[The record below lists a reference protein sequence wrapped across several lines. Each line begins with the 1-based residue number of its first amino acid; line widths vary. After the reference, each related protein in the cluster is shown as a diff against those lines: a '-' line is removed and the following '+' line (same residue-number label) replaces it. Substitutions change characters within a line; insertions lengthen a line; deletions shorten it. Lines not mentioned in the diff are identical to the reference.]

1 MSRANIHKM
10 KTTLDISEGLAKCIF
25 DTYTSDTVGKGDAM
39 TAIFEG
45 YMHLRVVALATLKG
59 VFTSN
64 ELNLIIDNLNGTLI
78 DAAFKANPSVL
89 AAHIEDGDMY
99 DKLGDKWRVDIVT
112 LCEKV
117 RSLNHLQVFF
127 LNDEILRWWD
137 KQFCSLEDFV
147 KMFDK

>member
-1 MSRANIHKM
+1 M
-10 KTTLDISEGLAKCIF
+10 KTTIDIPDTLAADIY
-25 DTYTSDTVGKGDAM
+25 DTYTSKSVGKGDA
-39 TAIFEG
+39 ISSICDG

-59 VFTSN
+59 IFSDK
-64 ELNLIIDNLNGTLI
+64 ELNLIVDSLNATLV
-78 DAAFKANPSVL
+78 DAALKANPSVL

-99 DKLGDKWRVDIVT
+99 EGLGAKWDVDIKA

-117 RSLNHLQVFF
+117 RSLNHLQVYF

-147 KMFDK
+147 KTFEK

>member
-1 MSRANIHKM
+1 
-10 KTTLDISEGLAKCIF
+10 
-25 DTYTSDTVGKGDAM
+25 
-39 TAIFEG
+39 
-45 YMHLRVVALATLKG
+45 MHLRVVALATLKG

-64 ELNLIIDNLNGTLI
+64 ELSLIADNLNGTMI

-89 AAHIEDGDMY
+89 VAHIEDGDMY
-99 DKLGDKWRVDIVT
+99 EGLGAKWEVDIKA

-137 KQFCSLEDFV
+137 KQFCSLEGFV
-147 KMFDK
+147 KTFEK